1 MELFRLGK
9 ITSPVGI
16 KGEMRVYSY
25 LDELTR
31 FSDIEE
37 VLLDG
42 RRVKLE
48 RVRFQKDMAV
58 VKLAGIDDRNTS
70 ELMRGKELFI
80 EKSELDLG
88 DDTYFTDELV
98 GCRVVDE
105 KDVELGTLAEV
116 LANPAHDLYRIEKA
130 DGSSFLMPAV
140 KAFITSAEPE
150 NRLIRVSLPEGLTSL

>member
-1 MELFRLGK
+1 MDLFRLGK

-31 FSDIEE
+31 FSDIGE

-42 RRVKLE
+42 RRVKVE
-48 RVRFQKDMAV
+48 KVRFQKNMAV
-58 VKLAGIDDRNTS
+58 VKLA
-70 ELMRGKELFI
+70 ELLRGKDLYI
-80 EKSELDLG
+80 EKAELDLG
-88 DDTYFTDELV
+88 EDTYFTDELT
-98 GCRVVDE
+98 GCAVVDGE
-105 KDVELGTLAEV
+105 GNKLGTLAEV
-116 LANPAHDLYRIEKA
+116 IANPAHDLYRVEKE

-140 KAFITSAEPE
+140 KAFITSLEPE

>member
-1 MELFRLGK
+1 MDLFRLGK

-31 FSDIEE
+31 FSDIGE

-42 RRVKLE
+42 RRVKVE
-48 RVRFQKDMAV
+48 KVRFQKNMAV
-58 VKLAGIDDRNTS
+58 IKLAGIDDRNAS
-70 ELMRGKELFI
+70 ELLRGKDLFI

-88 DDTYFTDELV
+88 EDTYFTDELT
-98 GCRVVDE
+98 GCAVVDGE
-105 KDVELGTLAEV
+105 GNKLGTLAEV
-116 LANPAHDLYRIEKA
+116 IANPAHDLYRVERE

-140 KAFITSAEPE
+140 KAFITAFEPE

>member
-1 MELFRLGK
+1 MDLFRLGK

-31 FSDIEE
+31 FSDIGE

-42 RRVKLE
+42 RRVKVE
-48 RVRFQKDMAV
+48 KVRFQKNMAV
-58 VKLAGIDDRNTS
+58 VKLAGVDDRNAS
-70 ELMRGKELFI
+70 ELLRGKDLYI
-80 EKSELDLG
+80 EKAELDLG
-88 DDTYFTDELV
+88 EDTYFTDELT
-98 GCRVVDE
+98 GCAVVDGDGN
-105 KDVELGTLAEV
+105 KLGTLAEV
-116 LANPAHDLYRIEKA
+116 IANPAHDLYRVEKE

-140 KAFITSAEPE
+140 KAFITSLEPE

>member
-1 MELFRLGK
+1 MDLFRLGK

-31 FSDIEE
+31 FSDIGE

-42 RRVKLE
+42 RRVKVE
-48 RVRFQKDMAV
+48 KVRFQKNMAV
-58 VKLAGIDDRNTS
+58 VKLAGVDDRNAS
-70 ELMRGKELFI
+70 ELLRGKDLFI
-80 EKSELDLG
+80 EKAELDLG
-88 DDTYFTDELV
+88 EDTYFTDELT
-98 GCRVVDE
+98 GCAVVDE
-105 KDVELGTLAEV
+105 EGNKLGTLAEV
-116 LANPAHDLYRIEKA
+116 IANPAHDLYRVERE

-140 KAFITSAEPE
+140 KAFITALEPE

>member
-58 VKLAGIDDRNTS
+58 GENGGEQQVDVVFLPYDD
-70 ELMRGKELFI
+70 L
-80 EKSELDLG
+80 
-88 DDTYFTDELV
+88 
-98 GCRVVDE
+98 
-105 KDVELGTLAEV
+105 
-116 LANPAHDLYRIEKA
+116 
-130 DGSSFLMPAV
+130 
-140 KAFITSAEPE
+140 
-150 NRLIRVSLPEGLTSL
+150 

>member
-1 MELFRLGK
+1 MDLFRLGK

-31 FSDIEE
+31 FSDIGE

-42 RRVKLE
+42 RRVKVE
-48 RVRFQKDMAV
+48 KVRFQKNMAV
-58 VKLAGIDDRNTS
+58 IKLAGIDDRNAS
-70 ELMRGKELFI
+70 ELLRGKDLYI
-80 EKSELDLG
+80 EKAELELG
-88 DDTYFTDELV
+88 EDTYFTDELT
-98 GCRVVDE
+98 GCAVVDE
-105 KDVELGTLAEV
+105 EGNKLGTLAEV
-116 LANPAHDLYRIEKA
+116 IANPAHDLYRVERE

-140 KAFITSAEPE
+140 KAFITALEPE

>member
-1 MELFRLGK
+1 MDLFRLGK

-31 FSDIEE
+31 FSDIGE

-42 RRVKLE
+42 RRVKVE
-48 RVRFQKDMAV
+48 KVRFQKNMAV
-58 VKLAGIDDRNTS
+58 IKLAGIDDRNAS
-70 ELMRGKELFI
+70 ELLRGKDLFI
-80 EKSELDLG
+80 EKAELDLG
-88 DDTYFTDELV
+88 EDTYFTDELT
-98 GCRVVDE
+98 GCAVVDE
-105 KDVELGTLAEV
+105 EGNKLGTLAEV
-116 LANPAHDLYRIEKA
+116 IANPAHDLYRVERE

-140 KAFITSAEPE
+140 KAFITALEPE